1 MKTNE
6 RNILLILLGSSFL
19 IRFLLSFWL
28 ELGNDEVYYYTYAL
42 YPAWSYFDHPPM
54 VGWVIRIFSLNLL
67 VQGEWAVRFA
77 SVALGTLNT
86 YLIYV
91 LGKFIKNREAGIYA
105 ALLYTSSIYCFVIF
119 GLFILPDTPQS
130 TFWLL
135 AIFAFLKSI
144 ISSELNK
151 NSRSWLLAAG
161 VFTGLAMLSKYT
173 SAFLWAGAGAY
184 ILFFNRK
191 WLKSKE
197 LYISI
202 LLSALFFL
210 PVILWNVQNDWIS
223 FTYHGE
229 RVDFSKGRFRI
240 DYLMSELG
248 GQFLYNNPVA
258 VVTVFIAAINFMKGK
273 HYISKPQ
280 GNFLLLISFP
290 IIFIFIIISTFRATL
305 PHWSGPGYH
314 ALILM
319 GGCWLAW
326 KRETSRQKKI
336 PFHLRAAL
344 SFLILVLIAGIA
356 QIQFNLLIKPDVQ
369 KGVFRGKKDF
379 SLDMYGWRQMGKN
392 FSDIQQRDE
401 KQGKIRPNAPIIS
414 FRWFPAANLD
424 YYVAKPNQTYV
435 LAMGNLERIH
445 HYAWINQYRGGFHQ
459 GMDAWYIVS
468 GRDYKDPSQLCEDC
482 WATIV
487 PTDTVPIIRNHDTVM
502 YFLIYHLKNLQT
514 LPADPLTTI
523 GN

>member
-1 MKTNE
+1 MKNNE
-6 RNILLILLGSSFL
+6 RNILFFLIGSSFL

-54 VGWVIRIFSLNLL
+54 VGWFIRVFSFNLL
-67 VQGEWAVRFA
+67 LQGEWAVRLT
-77 SVALGTLNT
+77 SVVLGTFNT

-91 LGKFIKNREAGIYA
+91 IGKSLKDKESGLYA
-105 ALLYTSSIYCFVIF
+105 ALLYTSSIYCFVIS

-135 AIFAFLKSI
+135 AVFAFLKSI
-144 ISSELNK
+144 TSSELNK
-151 NSRSWLLAAG
+151 SSRSWLLAAG
-161 VFTGLAMLSKYT
+161 IFTGMALLSKYT
-173 SAFLWAGAGAY
+173 SAFLWVGAVTY

-197 LYISI
+197 LYLSI
-202 LLSALFFL
+202 LISALFFL
-210 PVILWNVQNDWIS
+210 PVILWNIQNDWIS

-248 GQFLYNNPVA
+248 GQFLYNNPF
-258 VVTVFIAAINFMKGK
+258 VVITVFMAAISFLKGK
-273 HYISKPQ
+273 HFLNRSD

-290 IIFIFIIISTFRATL
+290 IIFTFILFSTFRATL
-305 PHWSGPGYH
+305 PHWSGPGYY

-326 KRETSRQKKI
+326 KRKTRGLKKI
-336 PFHLRAAL
+336 PFHLRIAL
-344 SFLILVLIAGIA
+344 SFLILVLIVGVA
-356 QIQFNLLIKPDVQ
+356 QIQFGLLIKPDVQ
-369 KGVFRGKKDF
+369 KGIFRGKKDF
-379 SLDMYGWRQMGKN
+379 SLDMYGWRQLGES
-392 FSDIQQRDE
+392 FSDIKQRDE
-401 KQGKIRPNAPIIS
+401 KLKKLEPNAPIIS

-424 YYVAKPNQTYV
+424 YYVAHPNQTYV

-445 HYAWINQYRGGFHQ
+445 HYAWINHYRGGFHQ

-482 WATIV
+482 WSSII
-487 PTDTVPIIRNHDTVM
+487 PTDTLPIIRNHDTAM
-502 YFLIYHLKNLQT
+502 YFLIYHLKNLKVM
-514 LPADPLTTI
+514 PPDPLTTLK
-523 GN
+523 N